1 MISTRTSCF
10 NNNTKLKSIPIFD
23 ENFRINVKSFT
34 IVPVTGIDS
43 TNNHLKE
50 LNRTGKIP
58 EGTVILADFQT
69 KGRGRGTN
77 TWYSGKDLNILMS
90 VLLQPGIHA
99 EKFFFLTEIASLAL
113 TDLLSEIGISAKV
126 KWPNDIYSGTKKL
139 AGLLIENAITS
150 GIIESTVVGIGLN
163 VNENVFPESLPNPVS
178 IKNITGKD
186 HNIDH
191 LLELLLNKLM
201 ARYNSM
207 LAGDYFDM
215 HKEYNSRLF
224 RRNMQNRFSFK
235 GRQFEASILSVRED
249 GLLVLKTESG
259 ELTAYSF
266 GDLEMII

>member
-1 MISTRTSCF
+1 MISVRTSCF
-10 NNNTKLKSIPIFD
+10 NNNTKLKSIPIFG
-23 ENFRINVKSFT
+23 ENYHINVKSFT
-34 IVPVTGIDS
+34 IIPVTGIDS

-50 LNRTGKIP
+50 LNKTGKFP
-58 EGTVILADFQT
+58 EGTVILADYQT
-69 KGRGRGTN
+69 KGRGRGDN

-90 VLLQPGIHA
+90 VLLRPGIHA

-126 KWPNDIYSGTKKL
+126 KWPNDIYSGAKKI

-150 GIIESTVVGIGLN
+150 GIIESTVIGIGLN
-163 VNENVFPESLPNPVS
+163 VNENVFPENLPNPVS
-178 IKNITGKD
+178 IGIITGKD

-201 ARYNSM
+201 ARYTS
-207 LAGDYFDM
+207 LLSGAYPDI
-215 HKEYNSRLF
+215 HKEYNSCLF
-224 RRNMQNRFSFK
+224 RRNEPNRFSFK
-235 GRQFEASILSVRED
+235 DQQFEASIESVRED

-259 ELTAYSF
+259 KFRKFTF